1 MFKISH
7 AWGQHDCVQSV
18 LGTGRF
24 QLENEKRTKEIEHAE
39 GRHTKTT
46 WQMEANGSHLCRS
59 QALEAQMGPFEC
71 EAVTGT
77 QQQPKATENSPILS
91 VAEAGISLFLT
102 ASRLP
107 NGQGCNLIISYKWQ
121 PAERDQANM
130 SSHLSHICHYCS
142 APAQA
147 LALTCCAST
156 EIKIQP
162 SKPWALER
170 TNAAVLILHSTD
182 RVLSL

>member
-1 MFKISH
+1 MLKISH
-7 AWGQHDCVQSV
+7 GWGQHDCVQSV
-18 LGTGRF
+18 LGTGCF
-24 QLENEKRTKEIEHAE
+24 QLENENRTKEIEHAE

-59 QALEAQMGPFEC
+59 QALVAQMGPFEC
-71 EAVTGT
+71 ETVTGT
-77 QQQPKATENSPILS
+77 QQQQQPKATENSPILS
-91 VAEAGISLFLT
+91 VAGISLFLT

-121 PAERDQANM
+121 PADREQANM

-142 APAQA
+142 GPARA

-162 SKPWALER
+162 SKP
-170 TNAAVLILHSTD
+170 
-182 RVLSL
+182 